1 MHGSRHRAE
10 LEKESFQ
17 LSRPASRMYFLQ
29 QSQALKLPQQCHQ
42 LGKTSPR
49 IWALGTFTHHH
60 PHSSQCR
67 LESPILAVKVETLCT
82 PLTFCEVNIILKE
95 FFLFIP
101 VDFKVTFY
109 ILIKS
114 ILILHEKW
122 QFLRTKLQTCLFLP
136 TSQMNCLHITQT
148 QKVSWYGTFYL
159 SMKHS
164 KEFSLWEVT
173 LIPELYIF
181 FPHILFWIRKWYCN
195 PFHYKEN
202 ITKYLQ
208 ENIKNNSN
216 TKVKMK

>member
-1 MHGSRHRAE
+1 MHMTVGNARQQAQTRTGEGVFPTLKAC
-10 LEKESFQ
+10 
-17 LSRPASRMYFLQ
+17 LQ
-29 QSQALKLPQQCHQ
+29 DVLLPTKPGSQA
-42 LGKTSPR
+42 SPTVPPTGENHVHVYEP
-49 IWALGTFTHHH
+49 WELSHTTTPTALC
-60 PHSSQCR
+60 P

-82 PLTFCEVNIILKE
+82 PLTFWEVNIILKE

-181 FPHILFWIRKWYCN
+181 FPHILF
-195 PFHYKEN
+195 
-202 ITKYLQ
+202 
-208 ENIKNNSN
+208 
-216 TKVKMK
+216 